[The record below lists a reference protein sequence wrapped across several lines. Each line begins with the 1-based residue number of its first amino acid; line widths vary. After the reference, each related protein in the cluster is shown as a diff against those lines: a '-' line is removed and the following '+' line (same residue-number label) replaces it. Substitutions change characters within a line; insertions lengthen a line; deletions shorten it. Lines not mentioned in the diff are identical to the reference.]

1 MQQADAAAARG
12 GGMPRAAGWA
22 LVAWL
27 VLLAVFAVNGRPL
40 FYFDTAGYFD
50 AGGKMLHVLGLF
62 RPEMV
67 GSGAAAAVQASPDG
81 SVTGSRSAAYSLIAA
96 TLRHLGVLWALVF
109 LQAAGLVLALHLA
122 CRLVMAQAGRPER
135 AWPATAAAAL
145 AAALGSAGFY
155 TAYLMPD
162 IFAAVLLLAIA
173 GLAAFAPDLRWGSGL
188 ALLAL
193 ALLAVMMH
201 PSHLAIALMAVPGV
215 ALACLAFGNRRWW
228 LSVLMMVLV
237 AATGLAERRAFTV
250 TVETTTR
257 EHVVYLP
264 FFTARL
270 IADGP
275 GKAYLDATC
284 PAHRPAV
291 PPAAPGAPDAPAAP
305 DAGVGAAV
313 ATHAAPVHPM
323 ATCALNDVLL
333 RPGQLLPER
342 ILFATDP
349 ATGSF
354 ALLDPA
360 VRRAVADEQRA
371 FLQAVLAS
379 RPLDVIGAAL
389 RNTARQLGLVSID
402 MTLPDAGI
410 TAAARRIDPGF
421 PDELVPGR
429 LAGGAWVAPLTRL
442 HEIYYALAGLALL
455 ALLVLP
461 QSRLP
466 RRVRLF
472 GVLVLLGILAN
483 AFVTGAISQPANRY
497 GARVIF
503 LIPALLAVLA
513 LARPAREIRR

>member
-1 MQQADAAAARG
+1 MPEMQQADAAFSDARG
-12 GGMPRAAGWA
+12 SGMVRTAGWA

-27 VLLAVFAVNGRPL
+27 VLLIAFAANGRPL

-62 RPEMV
+62 KPEAT
-67 GSGAAAAVQASPDG
+67 GGGAAVQAVPDG
-81 SVTGSRSAAYSLIAA
+81 SVTGNRSAVYALLAA
-96 TLRHLGVLWALVF
+96 TLLHLDALWALVL
-109 LQAAGLVLALHLA
+109 LQAAGLVLVLHLA
-122 CRLVMAQAGRPER
+122 CRAVMAQAGHPAR

-145 AAALGSAGFY
+145 AGALGSAGFY

-162 IFAAVLLLAIA
+162 IFAPVLLVAIA

-193 ALLAVMMH
+193 ALLAVVMH

-215 ALACLAFGNRRWW
+215 ALACAAFGNRRWW
-228 LSVLMMVLV
+228 LSVALMALV
-237 AATGLAERRAFTV
+237 AATGLLERRAFTV
-250 TVETTTR
+250 TVETATR

-275 GKAYLDATC
+275 GKAHLDATC
-284 PAHRPAV
+284 P
-291 PPAAPGAPDAPAAP
+291 GS
-305 DAGVGAAV
+305 GAA
-313 ATHAAPVHPM
+313 TAAHPM
-323 ATCALNDVLL
+323 ATCALNALL
-333 RPGQLLPER
+333 VRPEQLLPER

-349 ATGSF
+349 AFGSF
-354 ALLDPA
+354 ARLDPA
-360 VRRAVADEQRA
+360 TQRAIADEQRA
-371 FLQAVLAS
+371 FLRAVLAS
-379 RPLDVIGAAL
+379 RPLEVAVAAL
-389 RNTARQLGLVSID
+389 RNTALQLGLVSID

-410 TAAARRIDPGF
+410 IASAHAIDPGF
-421 PDELVPGR
+421 PDSLVQGR
-429 LAGGAWVAPLTRL
+429 LTRGGQTDGDWVAALTRL
-442 HEIYYALAGLALL
+442 HEVYYALAALALA

-503 LIPALLAVLA
+503 LIPALLAILA
-513 LARPAREIRR
+513 LARPRRAARQ